1 MAGTTMFASVAL
13 IAGVILSPGGGDF
26 AEHPGLSALAVVLL
40 LASLILSVMAA
51 YRAATGTHEVSQ
63 TEPLPSG
70 LRRRTTGPR
79 ERRF

>member
-1 MAGTTMFASVAL
+1 
-13 IAGVILSPGGGDF
+13 
-26 AEHPGLSALAVVLL
+26 LAVVLL